1 MKDKDMKKS
10 YSLFIPCDE
19 ANHVCDKSQ
28 YNEASLLE
36 KIKLS
41 IHLMYC
47 KACQKYTKNNT
58 KLTKILKDK
67 NVSYMKDNEVT
78 DLEKQFQEQL
88 KEFSDKN

>member
-1 MKDKDMKKS
+1 MEDTVTKKS

-28 YNEASLLE
+28 YKEASLLE
-36 KIKLS
+36 KVKLS

-58 KLTKILKDK
+58 KLTKALNDKKVDYIKD
-67 NVSYMKDNEVT
+67 SEMNE
-78 DLEKQFQEQL
+78 LEKQFQEQL
-88 KEFSDKN
+88 KDFSKNQ